1 MVSFPTHQLD
11 LELMG
16 SAVVYKDMREGF
28 LAEETDHGTRELREI
43 FKGTV
48 FSYSQRWEPV
58 LTSNSN
64 GSSSGPGVPPRPRER
79 CESSEAAFD
88 ARGLREV
95 QVPIQPPWPAY
106 GVDKCG
112 PSCAPSPL
120 SDPLKSKQGKYDQ
133 ALRDYKRG
141 TFLHSSKP
149 GTLIPGLPA
158 STQRQREQ
166 QKRVFQKVWTS
177 VERIMGQM
185 KAKLDEGL
193 KDPTRPVEEQER
205 TIESV
210 VRRSLYLIADVR

>member
-1 MVSFPTHQLD
+1 M
-11 LELMG
+11 
-16 SAVVYKDMREGF
+16 F
-28 LAEETDHGTRELREI
+28 L
-43 FKGTV
+43 
-48 FSYSQRWEPV
+48 PV
-58 LTSNSN
+58 LENAVKAQKLRSTLGVFEKSKFLFNL
-64 GSSSGPGVPPRPRER
+64 PGQLM
-79 CESSEAAFD
+79 ESINA
-88 ARGLREV
+88 V
-95 QVPIQPPWPAY
+95 
-106 GVDKCG
+106 